1 MTGSNDT
8 PQRLTLV
15 AIDIAKHYHDVLIEP
30 PAPKRRS
37 RLRLA
42 NRREDFERLAAHL
55 RGLLKSCVMVGF
67 EATGNYHRPLAY
79 FLHQQGFELRLI
91 PTPALARTREAMH
104 NSWDKNDPK
113 DAQVILH
120 LLKTGL
126 AQTWHDPLVNGIN
139 DVQELS
145 KTHFQITLAR
155 VRVWHTLRNHY
166 FALYFPEIDRF
177 VRSNHSLWMVR
188 LLASFPTPLS
198 ITALSEAEFQM
209 QAWNLVGRKVNKR
222 ALLAEIYAAAQ
233 QSAGVPLALDS
244 AAVTMFR
251 LMLEQYLTLD
261 QLRERIAEPAAIL
274 LADHPDSS
282 RLMTVP
288 GIGPANALTIL
299 AEAGDLRRFRHHR
312 QFLSFYGLNLST
324 LQSGKSRG
332 QSHIS
337 KYGNARL
344 RTALWMAA
352 QSAVRM
358 RENSFRRK
366 FDQYVRANPL
376 NADLRRKG
384 YTAVTAKLARVVFG
398 LIKQQTDYRPFFEHQ
413 FQVDEPALAR
423 AVGAAS
429 TP

>member
-1 MTGSNDT
+1 MTRRDDT

-30 PAPKRRS
+30 PTPKPRF
-37 RLRLA
+37 RLRVANQLEEFEHLA
-42 NRREDFERLAAHL
+42 GYL
-55 RGLLKSCVMVGF
+55 RGLKCSVVIGF
-67 EATGNYHRPLAY
+67 EATGNYHRPLAF
-79 FLHQQGFELRLI
+79 FLHRQGFELRLI
-91 PTPALARTREAMH
+91 STLALARTREAMH

-126 AQTWHDPLVNGIN
+126 AQTWHDPMVNGIN

-145 KTHFQITLAR
+145 KTHFQVTLAR

-166 FALYFPEIDRF
+166 FSLYFPEIDRF
-177 VRSNHSLWMVR
+177 VRSDHSVWMIQ
-188 LLASFPTPLS
+188 LLASFPTPAS
-198 ITALSEAEFQM
+198 ITALSEAEFQTR
-209 QAWNLVGRKVNKR
+209 AWNLVGRKVSKR
-222 ALLAEIYAAAQ
+222 TLLAEIYAVAK
-233 QSAGVPLALDS
+233 QSIGVPVALDS
-244 AAVTMFR
+244 AAVAMFR
-251 LMLEQYLTLD
+251 LVLEQYLALN
-261 QLRERIAEPAAIL
+261 QLRERIAEQATIL
-274 LADHPDSS
+274 LGDNPDSR

-312 QFLSFYGLNLST
+312 QFLNFCGLNLST

-332 QSHIS
+332 HSHIS

-352 QSAVRM
+352 QTAVRM

-366 FDQYVRANPL
+366 FDHYVRGNL
-376 NADLRRKG
+376 FDADLRRKA
-384 YTAVTAKLARVVFG
+384 YTAIAAKLARVIFG
-398 LIKQQTDYRPFFEHQ
+398 LIKSGTDYRPFFEHK
-413 FQVDEPALAR
+413 FQVEEPSRAS
-423 AVGAAS
+423 AVGAVA

>member
-42 NRREDFERLAAHL
+42 NRREDFERLATHL
-55 RGLLKSCVMVGF
+55 RGLKSCVMVGF

-79 FLHQQGFELRLI
+79 FLHRQGFELRLI
-91 PTPALARTREAMH
+91 PTLALARTREAMH

-233 QSAGVPLALDS
+233 QSVGVPLALDS

-261 QLRERIAEPAAIL
+261 QLRERIAEQAAIL

-312 QFLSFYGLNLST
+312 QFLSFCGLNLST

-358 RENSFRRK
+358 RENSFCRK

>member
-1 MTGSNDT
+1 MTESNDT
-8 PQRLTLV
+8 LQRVTLV
-15 AIDIAKHYHDVLIEP
+15 AVDIAKHYHDVLIEP

-42 NRREDFERLAAHL
+42 NSLEDFEHLADYL
-55 RGLLKSCVMVGF
+55 RGLKGSVLVGF

-79 FLHQQGFELRLI
+79 FLHRQGFELRLI
-91 PTPALARTREAMH
+91 PTLALARTREAMH

-126 AQTWHDPLVNGIN
+126 AQTWHDPIVNGIN

-145 KTHFQITLAR
+145 KTHFQVTLAR
-155 VRVWHTLRNHY
+155 VRVWHALRNHY
-166 FALYFPEIDRF
+166 FSLYFPEIDRF
-177 VRSNHSLWMVR
+177 VRSDHSIWLIQ
-188 LLASFPTPLS
+188 LLAVFPTPAS
-198 ITALSEAEFQM
+198 ITALSGEEFRAR
-209 QAWNLVGRKVNKR
+209 AWNLVGRKVSKR

-233 QSAGVPLALDS
+233 RSIGVPVALDS
-244 AAVTMFR
+244 PAMAMFR
-251 LMLEQYLTLD
+251 LVLGQYLTLHH
-261 QLRERIAEPAAIL
+261 LRERIAEQAAIL
-274 LADHPDSS
+274 LGDNPDSR

-312 QFLSFYGLNLST
+312 QFLNFCGLNLST

-344 RTALWMAA
+344 RTALWLAA
-352 QSAVRM
+352 QTAVRM

-366 FDQYVRANPL
+366 FDRYIRANPL
-376 NADLRRKG
+376 DPDLRRKA
-384 YTAVTAKLARVVFG
+384 YTAVAAKLARVVFG
-398 LIKQQTDYRPFFEHQ
+398 LIKQQTDYRPFFEHE
-413 FQVDEPALAR
+413 FQVEEPSRAS
-423 AVGAAS
+423 AVGAVS

>member
-15 AIDIAKHYHDVLIEP
+15 AIDIAKHDHDVLIEP

-42 NRREDFERLAAHL
+42 NDLEDFEHLANYL
-55 RGLLKSCVMVGF
+55 RGLKSSVLVGF

-79 FLHQQGFELRLI
+79 FLHCQGFELRLI
-91 PTPALARTREAMH
+91 PTLALARTREAMH

-120 LLKTGL
+120 LLNTGL
-126 AQTWHDPLVNGIN
+126 AQAWHDPMVNGIN
-139 DVQELS
+139 DIQELS
-145 KTHFQITLAR
+145 KTHFQVTLAR
-155 VRVWHTLRNHY
+155 VRVWLTLRNHY

-177 VRSNHSLWMVR
+177 IRSDHSVWLVQ
-188 LLASFPTPLS
+188 LLASFPTPAS
-198 ITALSEAEFQM
+198 ITALSEGEFQTR
-209 QAWNLVGRKVNKR
+209 AWNLVGRKVSKR

-233 QSAGVPLALDS
+233 RSIGVPVALDS
-244 AAVTMFR
+244 AAIAMFR
-251 LMLEQYLTLD
+251 LVLEEYLTLH
-261 QLRERIAEPAAIL
+261 QLREHIAERAAL
-274 LADHPDSS
+274 LLEGNSDSR

-288 GIGPANALTIL
+288 GIGPSNALTIL
-299 AEAGDLRRFRHHR
+299 AEVGDLRRFRHHR
-312 QFLSFYGLNLST
+312 QFLSFCGLNLST

-352 QSAVRM
+352 QTAVRM

-366 FDQYVRANPL
+366 FDNYVRGNPL
-376 NADLRRKG
+376 DADLRRKA
-384 YTAVTAKLARVVFG
+384 YTAVAAKLARVIFG
-398 LIKQQTDYRPFFEHQ
+398 LIKHQADYRPFFEHQ
-413 FQVDEPALAR
+413 FRVEEPSRAR
-423 AVGAAS
+423 AVGAVS
-429 TP
+429 TS

>member
-8 PQRLTLV
+8 PERLTLV

-30 PAPKRRS
+30 PPPGRRR

-42 NRREDFERLAAHL
+42 NQLDEFEQLASYL
-55 RGLLKSCVMVGF
+55 RGLKNSVMIGF

-79 FLHQQGFELRLI
+79 FLHRQGFALRLI
-91 PTPALARTREAMH
+91 PTLALARTREAMH

-126 AQTWHDPLVNGIN
+126 AQTWHDPIVNGIN
-139 DVQELS
+139 DLQELS
-145 KTHFQITLAR
+145 KTHCQVTLAR

-166 FALYFPEIDRF
+166 ISLYFPEIDRF
-177 VRSNHSLWMVR
+177 IRSDHSVWLIQ
-188 LLASFPTPLS
+188 LLANFPTPAS
-198 ITALSEAEFQM
+198 ITALSEQEFQSR
-209 QAWNLVGRKVNKR
+209 AWNLVGRKVSKR
-222 ALLAEIYAAAQ
+222 ALLAEIHAAARR
-233 QSAGVPLALDS
+233 SIGVPAALDS
-244 AAVTMFR
+244 AAIAMFR
-251 LMLEQYLTLD
+251 LVLEEYLTLH
-261 QLRERIAEPAAIL
+261 QLRERIAEQAAL
-274 LADHPDSS
+274 VLGDSPDSR

-312 QFLSFYGLNLST
+312 QFLSFCGLNLST

-332 QSHIS
+332 ESHIS

-344 RTALWMAA
+344 RTAFWMAA
-352 QSAVRM
+352 QTAVRM

-366 FDQYVRANPL
+366 FEHYVRGNPL
-376 NADLRRKG
+376 DADLRRKA
-384 YTAVTAKLARVVFG
+384 YTAVAAKLARVIFG
-398 LIKQQTDYRPFFEHQ
+398 LIKNGSDYRPFFEHK
-413 FQVDEPALAR
+413 FQVEEPSRAR
-423 AVGAAS
+423 AVGAVA

>member
-8 PQRLTLV
+8 PERLTLV

-30 PAPKRRS
+30 PPPGRRR

-42 NRREDFERLAAHL
+42 NQLDEFEQLAGYL
-55 RGLLKSCVMVGF
+55 RGLKNSVMIGF

-79 FLHQQGFELRLI
+79 FLHRQGFALRLI
-91 PTPALARTREAMH
+91 PTLALARTREAMH
-104 NSWDKNDPK
+104 NSWNKNDPK

-126 AQTWHDPLVNGIN
+126 AQTWHDPIVNGIN
-139 DVQELS
+139 DLQELS
-145 KTHFQITLAR
+145 KTHCQVTLAR

-166 FALYFPEIDRF
+166 ISLYFPEIDRF
-177 VRSNHSLWMVR
+177 IRFDHSVWLIQ
-188 LLASFPTPLS
+188 LLANFPTPAS
-198 ITALSEAEFQM
+198 ITALSEQEFQSR
-209 QAWNLVGRKVNKR
+209 AWNLVGRKVSKR
-222 ALLAEIYAAAQ
+222 ALLAEIHAAARR
-233 QSAGVPLALDS
+233 SIGVPAALDS
-244 AAVTMFR
+244 AAIVMFR
-251 LMLEQYLTLD
+251 LVLEEYLTLH
-261 QLRERIAEPAAIL
+261 QLRERIAEQAAL
-274 LADHPDSS
+274 VLGDSPDSR

-312 QFLSFYGLNLST
+312 QFLSFCGLNLST

-344 RTALWMAA
+344 RTAFWMAA
-352 QSAVRM
+352 QTAVRM

-366 FDQYVRANPL
+366 FEHYVRGNPL
-376 NADLRRKG
+376 DADLRRKA
-384 YTAVTAKLARVVFG
+384 YTAVAAKLARVIFG
-398 LIKQQTDYRPFFEHQ
+398 LIKNGSDYRPFFEHK
-413 FQVDEPALAR
+413 FQVEEPSRAR
-423 AVGAAS
+423 AVGAVA

>member
-1 MTGSNDT
+1 MSS
-8 PQRLTLV
+8 
-15 AIDIAKHYHDVLIEP
+15 VLI
-30 PAPKRRS
+30 
-37 RLRLA
+37 
-42 NRREDFERLAAHL
+42 
-55 RGLLKSCVMVGF
+55 GF

-79 FLHQQGFELRLI
+79 FLHEHGFELRLI
-91 PTPALARTREAMH
+91 PTLALARTREAMH

-126 AQTWHDPLVNGIN
+126 AQTWHDPMVKGIN
-139 DVQELS
+139 DIQELS
-145 KTHFQITLAR
+145 KTHFQVTLAR

-177 VRSNHSLWMVR
+177 IRSDHSVWLVQ
-188 LLASFPTPLS
+188 LLASFPTPAS
-198 ITALSEAEFQM
+198 ITALSEGEFQTR
-209 QAWNLVGRKVNKR
+209 AWNLVGRKVSKR
-222 ALLAEIYAAAQ
+222 ALLAEIYAAAKR
-233 QSAGVPLALDS
+233 SIGVPVPLDS
-244 AAVTMFR
+244 PAVAMFR
-251 LMLEQYLTLD
+251 LVLGQYLDLHR
-261 QLRERIAEPAAIL
+261 LREHIAEQAAIVL
-274 LADHPDSS
+274 GDNPDSR

-312 QFLSFYGLNLST
+312 QFLNFCGLNLST

-352 QSAVRM
+352 QTAIRM

-366 FDQYVRANPL
+366 FDNYVRGNPL
-376 NADLRRKG
+376 DADLRRKA
-384 YTAVTAKLARVVFG
+384 YTAIAAKLARVIFG
-398 LIKQQTDYRPFFEHQ
+398 LIKRGADYRPFFEHQ
-413 FQVDEPALAR
+413 FQVEEPSRAS
-423 AVGAAS
+423 AVGATS

>member
-1 MTGSNDT
+1 MTETNHT

-15 AIDIAKHYHDVLIEP
+15 AIDVAKHYHEVLIEP
-30 PAPKRRS
+30 PVPKRRS

-42 NRREDFERLAAHL
+42 NRREDFEHLASYL
-55 RGLLKSCVMVGF
+55 RGLRSSVLIGF

-79 FLHQQGFELRLI
+79 FLHCQGFELRLI
-91 PTPALARTREAMH
+91 PTLALARTREAMH

-126 AQTWHDPLVNGIN
+126 AQTWHDPLVHGIN

-177 VRSNHSLWMVR
+177 VRSNHSVWMVQ
-188 LLASFPTPLS
+188 LLASFPTPAV
-198 ITALSEAEFQM
+198 ITALSEAEFQTR
-209 QAWNLVGRKVNKR
+209 AWNLVGRKVNKR
-222 ALLAEIYAAAQ
+222 ALLAQIYAAAQ
-233 QSAGVPLALDS
+233 QSIGVPVALDS
-244 AAVTMFR
+244 AAITMFR
-251 LMLEQYLTLD
+251 VMLEQYLALN
-261 QLRERIAEPAAIL
+261 QLRERIAEQAAL
-274 LADHPDSS
+274 LLKDNPDSC

-288 GIGPANALTIL
+288 GIGAANALTIL

-312 QFLSFYGLNLST
+312 QFLKFCGLNLST

-366 FDQYVRANPL
+366 FDHYVRGNPL
-376 NADLRRKG
+376 DADLRRKA
-384 YTAVTAKLARVVFG
+384 YTAVTAKLARVVYG
-398 LIKQQTDYRPFFEHQ
+398 LIKQQSDYRPFFEHE
-413 FQVDEPALAR
+413 FQVEEPSRPR
-423 AVGAAS
+423 AVGALA
-429 TP
+429 TL

>member
-1 MTGSNDT
+1 MTENNDT

-15 AIDIAKHYHDVLIEP
+15 AVDIAKNHHDVLIEP
-30 PAPKRRS
+30 PFPGRR
-37 RLRLA
+37 RRVRVANNRQDFVDLA
-42 NRREDFERLAAHL
+42 GYL
-55 RGLLKSCVMVGF
+55 RGLRSSVLIGF

-79 FLHQQGFELRLI
+79 FLYQQGFELRLI
-91 PTPALARTREAMH
+91 PTLALARTREAMH

-126 AQTWHDPLVNGIN
+126 AQTWHDPIVNGIN

-145 KTHFQITLAR
+145 KTHFQVTLAR
-155 VRVWHTLRNHY
+155 VRVWHALRNHY

-177 VRSNHSLWMVR
+177 IRSDHSIWLVQ
-188 LLASFPTPLS
+188 LLASFPTPAS
-198 ITALSEAEFQM
+198 IAALSEEEFQR
-209 QAWNLVGRKVNKR
+209 QAWNLVGRKVSKR

-233 QSAGVPLALDS
+233 RSIGVPVALDS
-244 AAVTMFR
+244 AAVAMFH
-251 LMLEQYLTLD
+251 LVLEQYLALNR
-261 QLRERIAEPAAIL
+261 LRERIAEQAAIL
-274 LADHPDSS
+274 LGDNPDSR

-299 AEAGDLRRFRHHR
+299 AEAGDLRRFQHHR
-312 QFLSFYGLNLST
+312 QFLSFCGLNLST

-332 QSHIS
+332 QSRIS

-344 RTALWMAA
+344 RTALWLAA
-352 QSAVRM
+352 QTAVRM

-366 FDQYVRANPL
+366 FDHYVRSNPL
-376 NADLRRKG
+376 DADLRRKA
-384 YTAVTAKLARVVFG
+384 YTAVAAKLARVIFG
-398 LIKQQTDYRPFFEHQ
+398 LIKNGTDYRPFFEHD
-413 FQVDEPALAR
+413 FQVEEPSRTR
-423 AVGAAS
+423 AVGAFS

>member
-15 AIDIAKHYHDVLIEP
+15 AIDIAKHYHEVLIES

-42 NRREDFERLAAHL
+42 NRREDFGRLAEHL
-55 RGLLKSCVMVGF
+55 RGLRSSVMAGF

-79 FLHQQGFELRLI
+79 FLPCQGFALRLI
-91 PTPALARTREAMH
+91 PTLALARTREAMH

-126 AQTWHDPLVNGIN
+126 TQIWHDPVVNRIN
-139 DVQELS
+139 DMRELS
-145 KTHFQITLAR
+145 KTHCQITLAR

-166 FALYFPEIDRF
+166 LALYFPEIDRF
-177 VRSNHSLWMVR
+177 IRSNYNVWVVQ
-188 LLASFPTPLS
+188 LLAAFPTPAS
-198 ITALSEAEFQM
+198 IISMNEQEFQA
-209 QAWNLVGRKVNKR
+209 QAWDLAGRKVNKQ
-222 ALLAEIYAAAQ
+222 ALLAEIYTAAK
-233 QSAGVPLALDS
+233 QSIGVPVALDG
-244 AAVTMFR
+244 AAIAMFR
-251 LMLEQYLTLD
+251 LVLEQYLALNR
-261 QLRERIAEPAAIL
+261 LRERIAAQAATL
-274 LADHPDSS
+274 LEDNSDSR
-282 RLMTVP
+282 RLMTIP

-312 QFLSFYGLNLST
+312 QFLSFCGLNLST
-324 LQSGKSRG
+324 RQSGKSRG

-366 FDQYVRANPL
+366 FDHYISGNPL
-376 NADLRRKG
+376 DADLRRKA

-413 FQVDEPALAR
+413 FQVEEPSRAR
-423 AVGAAS
+423 AVGAAL

>member
-1 MTGSNDT
+1 MTESNDT

-15 AIDIAKHYHDVLIEP
+15 AVDIAKDHHDVLIEP
-30 PAPKRRS
+30 PSPGRR
-37 RLRLA
+37 RRMRVA
-42 NRREDFERLAAHL
+42 NNRQDFEHLAGYL
-55 RGLLKSCVMVGF
+55 RGLKSSVLIGF

-79 FLHQQGFELRLI
+79 FLYQQGFELRLI
-91 PTPALARTREAMH
+91 PTLALARTREAMH

-126 AQTWHDPLVNGIN
+126 AQTWHDPIVNGIN

-145 KTHFQITLAR
+145 KTHFQVTLAR

-166 FALYFPEIDRF
+166 CALYFPEIDRF
-177 VRSNHSLWMVR
+177 IRSDHSVWLVQ
-188 LLASFPTPLS
+188 LLASFPTPAS
-198 ITALSEAEFQM
+198 IAALSEKEFQK
-209 QAWNLVGRKVNKR
+209 QAWNLVGRKVSKR

-233 QSAGVPLALDS
+233 RSIGVPVTLDS
-244 AAVTMFR
+244 AAVAMFR
-251 LMLEQYLTLD
+251 LVLEQYLVLNR
-261 QLRERIAEPAAIL
+261 LRERIAEQAAIL
-274 LADHPDSS
+274 LDDNPDSR

-299 AEAGDLRRFRHHR
+299 AEAGDLRRFQHHR
-312 QFLSFYGLNLST
+312 QFLSFCGLNLST

-332 QSHIS
+332 QSRIS

-344 RTALWMAA
+344 RTALWLAA
-352 QSAVRM
+352 QTAVRM

-366 FDQYVRANPL
+366 FDHYVRGNPL
-376 NADLRRKG
+376 DADLRRKA
-384 YTAVTAKLARVVFG
+384 YTAVAAKLARVIFG
-398 LIKQQTDYRPFFEHQ
+398 LIKNGTDYRPFFEHD
-413 FQVDEPALAR
+413 FQVEEPSRTR
-423 AVGAAS
+423 AVGAVS

>member
-8 PQRLTLV
+8 PQGVTLV
-15 AIDIAKHYHDVLIEP
+15 AIDIARHYHDVLIDP
-30 PAPKRRS
+30 PPPKRRS

-42 NRREDFERLAAHL
+42 NHRDAFEQLAEYL
-55 RGLLKSCVMVGF
+55 RTLKSSVLIGF

-79 FLHQQGFELRLI
+79 FLHQQGFALRLI
-91 PTPALARTREAMH
+91 PTLALARTREAMH

-126 AQTWHDPLVNGIN
+126 AQTWHDPVVNGIN

-145 KTHFQITLAR
+145 KTHFQVTLAR

-177 VRSNHSLWMVR
+177 VRSNHSVWMTQ
-188 LLASFPTPLS
+188 LLASFPTPAA
-198 ITALSEAEFQM
+198 ITALSAEEFQK

-222 ALLAEIYAAAQ
+222 ALLAEIYAVAQ
-233 QSAGVPLALDS
+233 QSIGVPVALDS
-244 AAVTMFR
+244 AAITMFR
-251 LMLEQYLTLD
+251 LMLEQYLALD
-261 QLRERIAEPAAIL
+261 KLRERIAEQAAVL
-274 LADHPDSS
+274 LGDNADSR

-312 QFLSFYGLNLST
+312 QFLKFCGLNLST

-366 FDQYVRANPL
+366 FDHYIRANPL
-376 NADLRRKG
+376 NADLRRKA
-384 YTAVTAKLARVVFG
+384 YTAITAKLARVVYG
-398 LIKQQTDYRPFFEHQ
+398 LIKQQRDYRPFFEHE
-413 FQVDEPALAR
+413 FQVEEPLRTR
-423 AVGAAS
+423 AVGALA